1 MELRGSAIVNGR
13 LALGAIAMALVVLF
27 FSGNWI
33 VCTDT
38 AYADVRKADVI
49 AGSTVEARGL
59 SVAACP
65 SVEAEHAVLV
75 DENGAVYFE
84 RDATSPAQIASITKV
99 MTAIV
104 ALENAPDG
112 MYVVVSE
119 NAATIGESSANLQEG
134 DTMDFETALKALLI
148 PSGNDAAVA
157 LSESVGA
164 AMIAADPSLGNNPVQ
179 VFVDAMNAK
188 AQELGCTDTVYENP
202 HGLDDEQ
209 FAGSLHS
216 TAADQARVA
225 KCAMSYSK
233 IRDIV
238 SGGTATVTVTRD
250 GAPVSIELQTTDELL
265 EMYEYTIGV
274 KTGVTLLAGPSFM
287 GAAEKDGRQLYSVV
301 LNSTDEYQRFADTK
315 NLFEWGYQHI
325 IQVKLSNSDESTS
338 MTLNGTKRDVPVFAQ
353 VDHLDW
359 PDKAVKATMSDP
371 DAAITVFDLE
381 GNVTQTVTFEEL
393 HGNILAGDKVG
404 KVVFKQRNQVV
415 AEQDLVACEDVAAP
429 NPFEAIAIWW
439 QGLIGGPGDNHEYA
453 SQVYNVMP
461 VINNHVANAA

>member
-1 MELRGSAIVNGR
+1 MHETSTIRRKRGLEA
-13 LALGAIAMALVVLF
+13 LAAFLVICLF
-27 FSGNWI
+27 TSFMLAYE
-33 VCTDT
+33 DT

-49 AGSTVEARGL
+49 AGSTVEERGL

-84 RDATSPAQIASITKV
+84 RDASSPAQIASITKV

-119 NAATIGESSANLQEG
+119 NAATIGESSANLHEG
-134 DTMDFETALKALLI
+134 DTMGFDTALKALLI

-179 VFVDAMNAK
+179 AFVDAMNAK

-209 FAGSLHS
+209 YAGNLHS
-216 TAADQARVA
+216 TAADQAKVA
-225 KCAMSYSK
+225 KCAMSYPK
-233 IRDIV
+233 IKEIV
-238 SGGTATVTVTRD
+238 SGGTDTVTVTRD

-301 LNSTDEYQRFADTK
+301 LNSTDEYQRFADTQ

-325 IQVKLSNSDESTS
+325 IQVKLSNSDKSAS
-338 MTLNGTKRDVPVFAQ
+338 MTLNGTRRDVPVFAQ

-359 PDKAVKATMSDP
+359 PDKAVMATLSDP

-381 GNVTQTVTFEEL
+381 GNVTQTVTFDEL
-393 HGNILAGDKVG
+393 HGNVLAGDKVG

-415 AEQDLVACEDVAAP
+415 AEQDLIACEDVPAP
-429 NPFEAIAIWW
+429 NPFEAVAIWW
-439 QGLIGGPGDNHEYA
+439 QGLLGGAENAQEYA